1 MLVGAACVTMLSSC
15 SKEPTGPLG
24 AISSA
29 KQDVTP
35 RVKLFVASATEPGR
49 SKSNGVLGADSA
61 IWYIEAGLNYSAA
74 QAWRP
79 YTELTSDSL
88 TVTLELG
95 SGSALE
101 DVVFDAY
108 NTIAAHLDQ
117 VNTAEQHILIV
128 DVVEPELASSDLLV
142 RYQIA
147 SGYEKYNVPP
157 NDVYPSGYIAWRST
171 GYTPTCAVTVSP
183 RANTT
188 IQQRINTA
196 NYFPVAPGQF
206 WHSVES
212 WTVTNYETSIPA
224 KNYWWRDPFM
234 ASTTPINGGYRES
247 LLFSWKPGATT
258 GSLCLNHTEMGY
270 WTGNATTRGTWRGIT
285 KIRTAHCPTKIFSS
299 CVIVGGGQVI
309 ANEPGSPFY
318 WYHGGQF
325 TFGLLSSGS
334 SS

>member
-1 MLVGAACVTMLSSC
+1 MLVDAACVTMLSSC

-24 AISSA
+24 AISSY

-35 RVKLFVASATEPGR
+35 RVKLFVASATELGR
-49 SKSNGVLGADSA
+49 SRSNGVLGADSA

-79 YTELTSDSL
+79 YTELTVDSL
-88 TVTLELG
+88 IVPLELG
-95 SGSALE
+95 TGSALE

-108 NTIAAHLDQ
+108 NTIAAQLDQ
-117 VNTAEQHILIV
+117 VNTEEQHILIV
-128 DVVEPELASSDLLV
+128 DVVEPKLAGSDLLV

-147 SGYEKYNVPP
+147 SGYEKYNNPP
-157 NDVYPSGYIAWRST
+157 NSSYPVGYVAWWST
-171 GYTPTCAVTVSP
+171 SSSPTCAISVAP

-196 NYFPVAPGQF
+196 NYFPVGPGQF

-212 WTVTNYETSIPA
+212 WTVTNYETSITD

-247 LLFSWKPGATT
+247 LLFSWKAGATT
-258 GSLCLNHTEMGY
+258 GSLCLNHLEMGY
-270 WTGNATTRGTWRGIT
+270 WTGNATTNGTWRGIT
-285 KIRTAHCPTKIFSS
+285 KIRNTHCPAKIFSS
-299 CVIVGGGQVI
+299 CVIVGGGQTI
-309 ANEPGSPFY
+309 PPSMALY

-325 TFGLLSSGS
+325 TFGVLSSGS